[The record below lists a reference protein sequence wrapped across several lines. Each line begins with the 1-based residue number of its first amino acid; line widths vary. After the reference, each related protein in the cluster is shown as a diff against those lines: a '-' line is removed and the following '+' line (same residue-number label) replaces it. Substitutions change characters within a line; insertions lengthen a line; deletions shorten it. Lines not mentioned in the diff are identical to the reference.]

1 MLDMWHT
8 LLESLSGGQPWR
20 DVLSQTRLPGLPPL
34 PDGWTVETL
43 LFFIAGIPAALVLLH
58 IVRVVFIMAF
68 GKKYRALRAY
78 NKACEFDNGIKPRYE
93 YKAKLTS
100 RKQLER
106 YDFDNFFLE
115 EYGRNPQGLAAILNS
130 ALGNE
135 RKYRKYTS
143 EVERLLGAKPGDA
156 VRIRFFDP
164 LEVKLCKRHLKK
176 PVVSPVFHC
185 TAEYTSP
192 KGQSHDSRT
201 ADYTLKQMEAIER
214 QYKKNVDFQAS
225 KAYQRSLMT
234 DSLRYD
240 IMKRDNFRCVLCG
253 RTAKEGVKL
262 HVDHILPVAK
272 GGLTV
277 PDNLRTL
284 CDQCNLGKSD
294 KYDPRGA
301 N

>member
-1 MLDMWHT
+1 MLDMWHN
-8 LLESLSGGQPWR
+8 LLENLFADMSWKPLLTGNQI
-20 DVLSQTRLPGLPPL
+20 PGLPPL

-43 LFFIAGIPAALVLLH
+43 LLLVVGIPVALIALHFLRVL
-58 IVRVVFIMAF
+58 FIQAF
-68 GKKYRALRAY
+68 GKKYRAFRAL
-78 NKACEFDNGIKPRYE
+78 NKACAFDAGIKPRYE
-93 YKAKLTS
+93 YKVTLNS

-106 YDFDNFFLE
+106 YDFDRFFLD
-115 EYGRNPQGLAAILNS
+115 EYGRNPQGLGAILNS
-130 ALGNE
+130 ALSNDK
-135 RKYRKYTS
+135 KYRKYKT
-143 EVERLLGAKPGDA
+143 EVEQLLGVKPGDA

-164 LEVKLCKRHLKK
+164 LEVKLCKKRLKK
-176 PVVSPVFHC
+176 PVVSPTFHC

-192 KGQSHDSRT
+192 KGQSHYSRN
-201 ADYTLKQMEAIER
+201 ADYTVKQMEAIAK
-214 QYKKNVDFQAS
+214 QYQKNQEFQTS

-262 HVDHILPVAK
+262 HVDHIVPVAK

-294 KYDPRGA
+294 KYDPHGA

>member
-8 LLESLSGGQPWR
+8 LLENLFKNASWR
-20 DVLSQTRLPGLPPL
+20 DVLSKDRLPGLAPL

-43 LFFIAGIPAALVLLH
+43 LLALVGIPVALLALH
-58 IVRVVFIMAF
+58 FLRVIFIKMF
-68 GKKYRALRAY
+68 SRKYRAFRAL
-78 NKACEFDNGIKPRYE
+78 NKACEFDAGIKPRYE
-93 YKAKLTS
+93 YKVTLTS

-106 YDFDNFFLE
+106 YDFDRFFLD
-115 EYGRNPQGLAAILNS
+115 EYGRNPQGLSAILTS

-135 RKYRKYTS
+135 KKYRKYKAD
-143 EVERLLGAKPGDA
+143 VEALLGVKPGDA
-156 VRIRFFDP
+156 VKIKFFDP
-164 LEVKLCKRHLKK
+164 LTVKLCKRKLRK

-192 KGQSHDSRT
+192 KKQNHYSRT
-201 ADYTLKQMEAIER
+201 ADYTAKQMEAIAK
-214 QYKKNVDFQAS
+214 QYQKNQDFQSS

-253 RTAKEGVKL
+253 RTANEGVKL
-262 HVDHILPVAK
+262 HVDHIVPVAK

>member
-8 LLESLSGGQPWR
+8 LLQNAPWR
-20 DVLSQTRLPGLPPL
+20 DILSKNQIPGLPPL

-43 LFFIAGIPAALVLLH
+43 LLAVVGIPVALIIIHFL
-58 IVRVVFIMAF
+58 RVVFIKMF
-68 GKKYRALRAY
+68 SKKYRAFRAL
-78 NKACEFDNGIKPRYE
+78 NKACEFDAGIKERYE
-93 YKAKLTS
+93 YKVNLTS

-106 YDFDNFFLE
+106 YDFDHFFLE
-115 EYGRNPQGLAAILNS
+115 EYGRNPQGLSAILTS

-135 RKYRKYTS
+135 KKYRKYKAD
-143 EVERLLGAKPGDA
+143 VEALLGVKPGDA
-156 VRIRFFDP
+156 VKIKFFDP
-164 LEVKLCKRHLKK
+164 LTVKLCKRKMRK

-192 KGQSHDSRT
+192 KGKSHYSRT
-201 ADYTLKQMEAIER
+201 ADYTAKQMEAIAK
-214 QYKKNVDFQAS
+214 QYQKNQDFQSS

-253 RTAKEGVKL
+253 RTANEGVKL
-262 HVDHILPVAK
+262 HVDHIVPVAK

-294 KYDPRGA
+294 KYDPHGA

>member
-1 MLDMWHT
+1 MLDMWHN
-8 LLESLSGGQPWR
+8 LLSGTPWQ
-20 DVLSQTRLPGLPPL
+20 DILSKKELPGLPPL

-43 LFFIAGIPAALVLLH
+43 LLVVVGVPVALLLLHFVRVLL
-58 IVRVVFIMAF
+58 ILLF
-68 GKKYRALRAY
+68 GRKYHALRAL
-78 NKACEFDNGIKPRYE
+78 NKACEFDEGIKTRYE
-93 YKAKLTS
+93 YKVNLNS

-106 YDFDNFFLE
+106 YDFERFFLD
-115 EYGRNPQGLAAILNS
+115 EYGRNPHTFGAILES
-130 ALGNE
+130 ASNNDK
-135 RKYRKYTS
+135 KYRKYKA
-143 EVERLLGAKPGDA
+143 EVEQLLGVKLGDT
-156 VRIRFFDP
+156 VRVGFFDP
-164 LEVKLCKRHLKK
+164 LQVKLCKRHLRK
-176 PVVSPVFHC
+176 PITSPVFHC

-192 KGQSHDSRT
+192 KGKNHYSRT
-201 ADYTLKQMEAIER
+201 ADYTVKQMEAVAK
-214 QYKKNVDFQAS
+214 QYRKNVDFQAS

-253 RTAKEGVKL
+253 RTAREGVKL
-262 HVDHILPVAK
+262 HVDHIVPVAK

-294 KYDPRGA
+294 KYDSRGP